1 PADSSSVPHA
11 STIRATAVST
21 HMRPPA
27 CTPAISRSAPS
38 AINARPSRTAPASS
52 AGSLSAPAMRQHH
65 RVRLRALSVFE
76 RIVYH
81 CACIDPRDPA
91 HPVLE
96 VDAVLREGDADGP
109 LLVAVAD
116 FKRMLGF
123 DAANACVAPL
133 RHAGRTEVRDG
144 VEYVTFAM
152 WEVVE

>member
-1 PADSSSVPHA
+1 
-11 STIRATAVST
+11 
-21 HMRPPA
+21 
-27 CTPAISRSAPS
+27 
-38 AINARPSRTAPASS
+38 
-52 AGSLSAPAMRQHH
+52 
-65 RVRLRALSVFE
+65 VRLRALSVFE

-123 DAANACVAPL
+123 DAANACVGEF
-133 RHAGRTEVRDG
+133 RRAGRTESHDG
-144 VEYVTFAM
+144 VEYVMFAV
-152 WEVVE
+152 WQIVAPD

>member
-1 PADSSSVPHA
+1 
-11 STIRATAVST
+11 
-21 HMRPPA
+21 M
-27 CTPAISRSAPS
+27 
-38 AINARPSRTAPASS
+38 
-52 AGSLSAPAMRQHH
+52 GQHR

-81 CACIDPRDPA
+81 CACIDPHDPA

-133 RHAGRTEVRDG
+133 RTAGRTEVRDG

-152 WEVVE
+152 WEVVAH